1 MTPHQIIVRPVISEK
16 TVFQQGKLNQYTF
29 QVHPKANKVEIAEAV
44 ETLFKVKVTRVNTIN
59 CRGKDRRMR
68 SRISG
73 NEAAWKKAIVVVAAG
88 QKIEG
93 V

>member
-1 MTPHQIIVRPVISEK
+1 MTPHQIIIRPVISEK
-16 TVFQQGKLNQYTF
+16 TVHLQNKQNQYTF
-29 QVHPKANKVEIAEAV
+29 AVHPDANKVQIAEAV
-44 ETLFKVKVTRVNTIN
+44 QTLFKVKVERVNTLN

-73 NEAAWKKAIVVVAAG
+73 NEAGWKKAIVKLAEG

>member
-1 MTPHQIIVRPVISEK
+1 VNPHQIILRPVISEK
-16 TVFQQGKLNQYTF
+16 TVHQQSKLNQYTF
-29 QVHPKANKVEIAEAV
+29 AVHPDANKVQIAEAV
-44 ETLFKVKVTRVNTIN
+44 EALFKVKVDRVNTVN

-68 SRISG
+68 SRITG
-73 NEAAWKKAIVVVAAG
+73 TEAAWKKAIVKLAEG